1 MLLRPS
7 FNLHGAHKGVTCPW
21 EGNRLLPA
29 QVRAMLLLWED
40 RLAGENQAQS
50 KKLSRPEGRRAGLV

>member
-1 MLLRPS
+1 MCY
-7 FNLHGAHKGVTCPW
+7 VCPW
-21 EGNRLLPA
+21 EGDRFLPT

-50 KKLSRPEGRRAGLV
+50 QTLSRQEGGREEVTR